1 MISRKVEQ
9 DVSPTKELADFVI
22 NTGFEDFSEEL
33 IDASKRCFLDWIGVA
48 IAGRKDPSAQ
58 ILLDLIEELGGNNQ
72 ASVIG
77 YGIKTSLL
85 NAALLN
91 GTMAHSLDYDDAH
104 MYTRSHPSAPLIA
117 ALLPTAEYQKS
128 PGFELVTAFILGFEV
143 ATRIGLALGNTYY
156 DQGWHATPILGRFGV
171 AAGVGK
177 LLGLDT
183 EQLSNAFGLAA
194 TQVGGIRKSFGT
206 MGKPFHAGKAAMDG
220 LLSAMLAKR
229 GFTASENILDENS
242 GFLSMLSYQHDLS
255 PITSGLG
262 KRYHLLEVSFKP
274 YAACL
279 AIHPAISGLIS
290 IREEHHH
297 DLERIDHIDLEVA
310 PICLVLGGNADPKSG
325 IEGKFSAYFCA
336 ALAISEGRAGNDL
349 FTNELVHAPSIRW
362 LMERTTIRENRS
374 FEESEAVVEVI
385 STDGDRFTKHITA
398 PKGDPRNPL
407 YFEDIVRKFVELS
420 KGMLPEH
427 NTEKVISMIRNLE
440 RLENTLELMRICCAE
455 EGPRPPP
462 A

>member
-1 MISRKVEQ
+1 M
-9 DVSPTKELADFVI
+9 SPTKELADFVI

-33 IDASKRCFLDWIGVA
+33 IDASKRCFLDWIAVTIG
-48 IAGRKDPSAQ
+48 GRKDPSVE
-58 ILLDLIEELGGNNQ
+58 ILSHLIEEFGGNEQ

-143 ATRIGLALGNTYY
+143 TTRIGLALGNTYY

-183 EQLSNAFGLAA
+183 EQLNDAFGLAA

-220 LLSAMLAKR
+220 LLSAMLSKR
-229 GFTASENILDENS
+229 GFTASKNILDENS
-242 GFLSMLSYQHDLS
+242 GFLSMLSSQGDLS
-255 PITSGLG
+255 PISNGLG
-262 KRYHLLEVSFKP
+262 KRYHLSLRTLV
-274 YAACL
+274 
-279 AIHPAISGLIS
+279 G
-290 IREEHHH
+290 
-297 DLERIDHIDLEVA
+297 
-310 PICLVLGGNADPKSG
+310 ICAFYHLVLL
-325 IEGKFSAYFCA
+325 YC
-336 ALAISEGRAGNDL
+336 
-349 FTNELVHAPSIRW
+349 
-362 LMERTTIRENRS
+362 
-374 FEESEAVVEVI
+374 
-385 STDGDRFTKHITA
+385 RF
-398 PKGDPRNPL
+398 
-407 YFEDIVRKFVELS
+407 
-420 KGMLPEH
+420 
-427 NTEKVISMIRNLE
+427 
-440 RLENTLELMRICCAE
+440 
-455 EGPRPPP
+455 
-462 A
+462 